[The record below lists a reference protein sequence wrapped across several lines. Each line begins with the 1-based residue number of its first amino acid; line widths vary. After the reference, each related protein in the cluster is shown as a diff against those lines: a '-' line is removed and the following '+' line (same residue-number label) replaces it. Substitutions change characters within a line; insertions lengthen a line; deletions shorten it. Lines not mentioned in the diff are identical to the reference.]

1 MTFLSIDSQKSLF
14 TIQKSQLQFEQT
26 LVMNQANWV
35 TKEMSY
41 ISQDYSKN
49 NDGNN
54 NSGDTGLEDDPVYI
68 ALQQQEE
75 YLTARQKAL
84 DSQISLIDS
93 ELSSM
98 KSLVTN
104 NIKSSCTLNL
114 IGG

>member
-1 MTFLSIDSQKSLF
+1 MTFLAVDSQKSLF

-41 ISQDYSKN
+41 IAQEYSDN
-49 NDGNN
+49 EN
-54 NSGDTGLEDDPVYI
+54 GDNADSGLEDDPYYV

-75 YLTARQKAL
+75 YLTTRQKAL
-84 DSQISLIDS
+84 DTQISLIDN
-93 ELSSM
+93 EISSM
-98 KSLVTN
+98 KTMVTN